1 MGNPVTD
8 PDLLRKLNASS
19 GSRVVND
26 PDILRQLNGEGEMSW
41 GEVGSGVANNL
52 VSNAA
57 DYGGAMV
64 DMAANPIDS
73 FMAITKFLGG
83 GLQEGISALGGESFV
98 RFLGEDK
105 EARDMFSGFVDGIK
119 RDYGSMEGFK
129 RALAERPVETMSD
142 LSVVFNAGGL
152 AKKMATAGVGAAAK
166 KVPIAGALDSVPTAV
181 TNAAQK
187 ASGVADKVIS
197 AGEML
202 DPLTALGRTAKGVA
216 QVAGGAMQLPSGVG
230 GAAVTEAFQSGI
242 DGGRRGDDFRRGM
255 RNPQG
260 TASEA
265 VDIAK
270 AQAQQMRDQARS
282 AYKQKMAEVGK
293 STEVIDFKKI
303 EQSLQDAL
311 KRTEFNGQVTQPAAR
326 EKLLQVIKQ
335 VEEWKALDSGTFHT
349 AEGMDALKQM
359 VGEVREGIQY
369 GTNARH
375 QLDGVYNSI
384 KSEIVNQAPIYADA
398 MKGYSDSME
407 LIKEFEKTLSTGRN
421 ASTDTTLRKLQ
432 SVMRDGVQANY
443 GARANLAEEGA
454 KYGDDFRPLV
464 AGQSMSSW
472 APTGAARMGG
482 LGSGATLAGYGAATM
497 NPALA
502 IPAAAGLAVSSPRL
516 MGEAAHKVGQASS
529 VPVKAA
535 KGAKKGV
542 EAVNDFMKLPGQEYG
557 LLEFITDPVLRNAM
571 YQALYGQGG
580 VYEQ

>member
-8 PDLLRKLNASS
+8 PALLAKLNGASS
-19 GSRVVND
+19 REVTD
-26 PDILRQLNGEGEMSW
+26 PELLRQLNGDGELTW
-41 GEVGSGVANNL
+41 GEVGQGVVNNF
-52 VSNAA
+52 VPNAKE
-57 DYGGAMV
+57 YGSAVV

-83 GLQEGISALGGESFV
+83 GLQEAMPESV
-98 RFLGEDK
+98 VQLLGEDK
-105 EARDMFSGFVDGIK
+105 EGREMFNGFVDTIK
-119 RDYGSMEGFK
+119 RDYGSMDGFK

-142 LSVVFNAGGL
+142 LSIVFNAAGL
-152 AKKMATAGVGAAAK
+152 GKKLASSGVKAATKAAPAGM
-166 KVPIAGALDSVPTAV
+166 PALPQGVAS
-181 TNAAQK
+181 AAQK
-187 ASGVADKVIS
+187 AGSAADKVIK

-202 DPLTALGRTAKGVA
+202 DPLTAAGGALKGAAK
-216 QVAGGAMQLPSGVG
+216 VAGGAVQLPSGVG
-230 GAAVTEAFQSGI
+230 GPALTEALQSGI
-242 DGGRRGDDFRRGM
+242 DGGRRGEDFRRGM

-260 TASEA
+260 TANEA

-270 AQAQQMRDQARS
+270 AQAQQMREQARN

-293 STEVIDFKKI
+293 STEVIDFGNIDK
-303 EQSLQDAL
+303 SLQEAL
-311 KRTEFNGQVTQPAAR
+311 KRTEFNGVVTQPAAR

-375 QLDGVYNSI
+375 QLDGVYNAI
-384 KSEIVNQAPIYADA
+384 KGEIVQQAPIYADA
-398 MKGYSDSME
+398 MKGYSDAME
-407 LIKEFEKTLSTGRN
+407 LVKEFEKTLSTGRN

-443 GARANLAEEGA
+443 GARANLAAEGA

-482 LGSGATLAGYGAATM
+482 VMGGQGALAGYGLAM
-497 NPALA
+497 GNPALA
-502 IPAAAGLAVSSPRL
+502 AAALPGIAMSSPRL
-516 MGEAAHKVGQASS
+516 MGEAAHKAGQLSS
-529 VPVKAA
+529 APVKATR
-535 KGAKKGV
+535 GAIKGV
-542 EAVNDFMKLPGQEYG
+542 KKADNYIFGDVG
-557 LLEFITDPVLRNAM
+557 LLDIITDPILRNM
-571 YQALYGQGG
+571 LYQLEMSYAQGEPN
-580 VYEQ
+580 EQ